1 MGGGSTSVN
10 PMDWELCSIYYW
22 EKFTYTWTCTIQ
34 IHVEDSTE
42 CVYMY
47 VCVYIYILIQSHTM
61 KRYSS
66 KERKE
71 ALPYC
76 HNIDGPQKHYA
87 KWNKSNRKWWIP
99 HDLICTWNLANK
111 TRNKFIIQRTDWWFQ
126 GLRMGKMDDQDQ
138 KTQTSSCNIN
148 KSWRYNLQH
157 ADYS

>member
-10 PMDWELCSIYYW
+10 PIDWELCSIYYW

-47 VCVYIYILIQSHTM
+47 VCVCVCVYIYMCVYIYIYTLIQSHTM

-87 KWNKSNRKWWIP
+87 KWNKSNRKRWIP

-111 TRNKFIIQRTDWWFQ
+111 TRTKFIYTENRLVVSGVEDGQNGWPGSKDTDFQ
-126 GLRMGKMDDQDQ
+126 L
-138 KTQTSSCNIN
+138 
-148 KSWRYNLQH
+148 
-157 ADYS
+157 